1 MENIYK
7 QMKDLLGFKEEL
19 SEVQEET
26 KMMAE
31 AFLVDGTTI
40 KTDSDRFEEGSMVF
54 VVGED
59 DERMS
64 LPSGTY
70 ELQDGAVIE
79 VVDGEI
85 TTLRSPEASEDA
97 VEEDLSSEEVV
108 EEATEEVEA
117 SKEEEEVKSEGVDLS
132 GYMTKA
138 DGFELGKMIT
148 EAIELQISEKIAEL
162 TEAHNKELDGVKKM
176 SAQKTFKHT
185 PKAPKVAEVK
195 KNLSQDE
202 RIFAIFNKAKNK

>member
-40 KTDSDRFEEGSMVF
+40 KTDSDRFEEGSVVF

-64 LPSGTY
+64 LPTGTY

-85 TTLRSPEASEDA
+85 TTLKSPEASEDA
-97 VEEDLSSEEVV
+97 VEEDLSSEVDES
-108 EEATEEVEA
+108 TEEVEA
-117 SKEEEEVKSEGVDLS
+117 SKEEEVKSEGVDLS
-132 GYMTKA
+132 SYMTKA

-148 EAIELQISEKIAEL
+148 EAIELQIAEKIAEL
-162 TEAHNKELDGVKKM
+162 TEAQSKEIDGVKKM

-185 PKAPKVAEVK
+185 PNAPKVAEVK

>member
-1 MENIYK
+1 MEILFKKQNMENIYNK
-7 QMKDLLGFKEEL
+7 MKGLLGMTEEL
-19 SEVQEET
+19 SEET
-26 KMMAE
+26 SMMAE

-59 DERMS
+59 DERMA

-97 VEEDLSSEEVV
+97 VEEDLSKD
-108 EEATEEVEA
+108 TEEKTE
-117 SKEEEEVKSEGVDLS
+117 VDLS
-132 GYMTKA
+132 NYMTKE
-138 DGFELGKMIT
+138 DGFELGKLIT
-148 EAIELQISEKIAEL
+148 EAVEIKVSELMDVHNTELEK
-162 TEAHNKELDGVKKM
+162 VKKL
-176 SAQKTFKHT
+176 SAQKTFKST
-185 PKAPKVAEVK
+185 PTPARKFVQEDKTETAESRV
-195 KNLSQDE
+195 
-202 RIFAIFNKAKNK
+202 FAIFNKVKNK

>member
-7 QMKDLLGFKEEL
+7 KMKGLLGMTEEL
-19 SEVQEET
+19 SEET

-31 AFLVDGTTI
+31 AYLVDGTTI
-40 KTDSDRFEEGSMVF
+40 KTESDRFEEGSMVF

-59 DERMS
+59 DERMA

-97 VEEDLSSEEVV
+97 VEEDMSSEK
-108 EEATEEVEA
+108 EETEEKVETP
-117 SKEEEEVKSEGVDLS
+117 EIDLS
-132 GYMTKA
+132 TYMTKE

-148 EAIELQISEKIAEL
+148 EAIDLKIADL
-162 TEAHNKELDGVKKM
+162 ISAHNTELEKVKKL
-176 SAQKTFKHT
+176 SATKTFKNT
-185 PKAPKVAEVK
+185 PKSQQKTEVK
-195 KNLSQDE
+195 TELSTDD
-202 RIFAIFNKAKNK
+202 RIIAIFNKIKNK

>member
-1 MENIYK
+1 MENIYNK
-7 QMKDLLGFKEEL
+7 MKDLFGITEEL
-19 SEVQEET
+19 SEET

-31 AFLVDGTTI
+31 AYLVDGTTI
-40 KTDSDRFEEGSMVF
+40 KTDADRFEEGSMVF

-59 DERMS
+59 DERMA

-97 VEEDLSSEEVV
+97 VEEDMS
-108 EEATEEVEA
+108 
-117 SKEEEEVKSEGVDLS
+117 SKETEVDLS
-132 GYMTKA
+132 NYMTKA

-148 EAIELQISEKIAEL
+148 EAIELKVSEL
-162 TEAHNKELDGVKKM
+162 MEAHNTELEKVKKL
-176 SAQKTFKHT
+176 SAAKTFKST
-185 PKAPKVAEVK
+185 PKPAKKFVQENQTDNAESRV
-195 KNLSQDE
+195 
-202 RIFAIFNKAKNK
+202 FAIFNKIKNK

>member
-7 QMKDLLGFKEEL
+7 QMKDLLGFKEENL
-19 SEVQEET
+19 ESQEET

-31 AFLVDGTTI
+31 AYLVDGTTI
-40 KTDSDRFEEGSMVF
+40 KTDSDRFEEGSLVF

-59 DERMS
+59 DERMA
-64 LPSGTY
+64 LPTGTY

-85 TTLRSPEASEDA
+85 TTLKSPEASEDA
-97 VEEDLSSEEVV
+97 VEEDLSTDKV
-108 EEATEEVEA
+108 EEAEVEN
-117 SKEEEEVKSEGVDLS
+117 KEVDLS
-132 GYMTKA
+132 NYMTKA

-148 EAIELQISEKIAEL
+148 EAIELQLAEKIAEITKAHD
-162 TEAHNKELDGVKKM
+162 TELEKVKQL

-185 PKAPKVAEVK
+185 PKSPQVAEVRK
-195 KNLSQDE
+195 ALSQDE

>member
-1 MENIYK
+1 MENIYNK
-7 QMKDLLGFKEEL
+7 MKGLLGMTEEL
-19 SEVQEET
+19 SEET
-26 KMMAE
+26 SMMAE

-59 DERMS
+59 DERMA

-97 VEEDLSSEEVV
+97 VEEDLSSDKEEVQ
-108 EEATEEVEA
+108 EEIQEE
-117 SKEEEEVKSEGVDLS
+117 KSEIDLS
-132 GYMTKA
+132 NYMTKE

-148 EAIELQISEKIAEL
+148 EAIELKVAEL
-162 TEAHNKELDGVKKM
+162 MQAHNTELEKVKKL
-176 SAQKTFKHT
+176 SASKTFKST
-185 PKAPKVAEVK
+185 PKSSKKAEVK
-195 KNLSQDE
+195 TNLSQDE
-202 RIFAIFNKAKNK
+202 RIFAIFNKVKNK

>member
-59 DERMS
+59 DERMA

-85 TTLRSPEASEDA
+85 TSLRSPEATDEA
-97 VEEDLSSEEVV
+97 VEEDLS
-108 EEATEEVEA
+108 TEEVEA
-117 SKEEEEVKSEGVDLS
+117 SKDEEAESKEVDLS
-132 GYMTKA
+132 NYMTKA

-148 EAIELQISEKIAEL
+148 EAIELQISEKLSEL
-162 TEAHNKELDGVKKM
+162 TEAHTKELDDVKKM

-185 PKAPKVAEVK
+185 PKASKIAEVK
-195 KNLSQDE
+195 TGLSQDE

>member
-7 QMKDLLGFKEEL
+7 QMKDLLGFTEENL
-19 SEVQEET
+19 EAQEET

-31 AFLVDGTTI
+31 AYLVDGTTI
-40 KTDSDRFEEGSMVF
+40 KTDSDRFEEGSLVF

-59 DERMS
+59 DERMA
-64 LPSGTY
+64 LPTGTY

-85 TTLRSPEASEDA
+85 TTLKSPEASEDA
-97 VEEDLSSEEVV
+97 VEEDLSTEKVEASE
-108 EEATEEVEA
+108 EEVE
-117 SKEEEEVKSEGVDLS
+117 SNEVDLS
-132 GYMTKA
+132 NYMTKA

-148 EAIELQISEKIAEL
+148 EAIELQLAEKIAEITKAHD
-162 TEAHNKELDGVKKM
+162 TELEKVKQL

-185 PKAPKVAEVK
+185 PKSPQVAEVK

>member
-1 MENIYK
+1 MENIYNK
-7 QMKDLLGFKEEL
+7 MKGLLGMTEEL
-19 SEVQEET
+19 SEET
-26 KMMAE
+26 SMMAE

-59 DERMS
+59 DERMA

-97 VEEDLSSEEVV
+97 VEEDLSSDKEEVQ
-108 EEATEEVEA
+108 EE
-117 SKEEEEVKSEGVDLS
+117 KSEIDLS
-132 GYMTKA
+132 NYMTKE

-148 EAIELQISEKIAEL
+148 EAIELKVAEL
-162 TEAHNKELDGVKKM
+162 MEAHNTELEKVKKL
-176 SAQKTFKHT
+176 SASKTFKST
-185 PKAPKVAEVK
+185 PKSSKKAEVK
-195 KNLSQDE
+195 TNLSQDE
-202 RIFAIFNKAKNK
+202 RIFAIFNKVKNK

>member
-1 MENIYK
+1 MENLYNK
-7 QMKDLLGFKEEL
+7 MKELLGNKEEL
-19 SEVQEET
+19 SEET

-59 DERMS
+59 EERMA

-97 VEEDLSSEEVV
+97 VEEDMS
-108 EEATEEVEA
+108 TEEVE
-117 SKEEEEVKSEGVDLS
+117 KTEVDLS
-132 GYMTKA
+132 NYMTKA

-148 EAIELQISEKIAEL
+148 EAIELKVSELMAVHNTEL
-162 TEAHNKELDGVKKM
+162 EKVKKL
-176 SAQKTFKHT
+176 SAQKSFKHT
-185 PKAPKVAEVK
+185 PKAK
-195 KNLSQDE
+195 KFVETKKSDGVE
-202 RIFAIFNKAKNK
+202 SRVFAIFNKSKNK

>member
-40 KTDSDRFEEGSMVF
+40 KTDSDRFEEGSVVF

-64 LPSGTY
+64 LPTGTY

-85 TTLRSPEASEDA
+85 TTLKSPEASEDA
-97 VEEDLSSEEVV
+97 VEEDLSSEVV

-117 SKEEEEVKSEGVDLS
+117 SKEEEDVKSEGVDLS
-132 GYMTKA
+132 SYMTKA

-148 EAIELQISEKIAEL
+148 EAIELQIAEKIAEL
-162 TEAHNKELDGVKKM
+162 TEVQSKEIDGVKKM

-185 PKAPKVAEVK
+185 PNAPKVAEVK

>member
-7 QMKDLLGFKEEL
+7 KMKGLLGMTEEL
-19 SEVQEET
+19 SEET

-31 AFLVDGTTI
+31 AYLVDGTTI
-40 KTDSDRFEEGSMVF
+40 KTESDRFEEGSMVF

-59 DERMS
+59 DERMA

-97 VEEDLSSEEVV
+97 VEEDLSSEK
-108 EEATEEVEA
+108 EETEEKVETP
-117 SKEEEEVKSEGVDLS
+117 EIDLS
-132 GYMTKA
+132 SYMTKE

-148 EAIELQISEKIAEL
+148 EAIDLKIADL
-162 TEAHNKELDGVKKM
+162 ISAHNTELEKVKKL
-176 SAQKTFKHT
+176 SATKTFKNT
-185 PKAPKVAEVK
+185 PKSQPKTEVK
-195 KNLSQDE
+195 TELSTDD
-202 RIFAIFNKAKNK
+202 RVFAIFNKIKNK

>member
-7 QMKDLLGFKEEL
+7 KMKGLLGMTEEL
-19 SEVQEET
+19 SDET
-26 KMMAE
+26 NMMAE
-31 AFLVDGTTI
+31 AYLVDGTTI
-40 KTDSDRFEEGSMVF
+40 KTESDRFEEGSMVF

-59 DERMS
+59 DERMA

-97 VEEDLSSEEVV
+97 VEEDMTSV
-108 EEATEEVEA
+108 EEEKVETP
-117 SKEEEEVKSEGVDLS
+117 EIDLS
-132 GYMTKA
+132 TYMTKE

-148 EAIELQISEKIAEL
+148 EAIDLKIADL
-162 TEAHNKELDGVKKM
+162 ISAHNTELEKVNKL
-176 SAQKTFKHT
+176 SAAKTFKNT
-185 PKAPKVAEVK
+185 PKAK
-195 KNLSQDE
+195 KFVEMKKSDGVE
-202 RIFAIFNKAKNK
+202 SRVFAIFNKSKNK

>member
-40 KTDSDRFEEGSMVF
+40 KTDSDRFEEGSVVF

-64 LPSGTY
+64 LPTGTY

-85 TTLRSPEASEDA
+85 TTLKSPEASEDA
-97 VEEDLSSEEVV
+97 VEEDLSSEVDES
-108 EEATEEVEA
+108 TEEVEA
-117 SKEEEEVKSEGVDLS
+117 SKEEEVKSEGVDLS
-132 GYMTKA
+132 SYMTKA

-148 EAIELQISEKIAEL
+148 EAIELQIAEKMAEL
-162 TEAHNKELDGVKKM
+162 TEAQSKEIDGVKKM

-185 PKAPKVAEVK
+185 PNAPKVAEVK

>member
-7 QMKDLLGFKEEL
+7 QMKDLLGFKEENL
-19 SEVQEET
+19 ESQEET

-31 AFLVDGTTI
+31 AYLVDGTTI
-40 KTDSDRFEEGSMVF
+40 KTDSERFEEGSLVF

-59 DERMS
+59 DERMA
-64 LPSGTY
+64 LPTGTY

-85 TTLRSPEASEDA
+85 TTLKSPEASEDA
-97 VEEDLSSEEVV
+97 VEEDLSTDKV
-108 EEATEEVEA
+108 EEAEVEN
-117 SKEEEEVKSEGVDLS
+117 KEVDLS
-132 GYMTKA
+132 NYMTKA

-148 EAIELQISEKIAEL
+148 EAIELQLAEKIAEITKAHD
-162 TEAHNKELDGVKKM
+162 TELEKVKQL

-185 PKAPKVAEVK
+185 PKSPQVAEVRK
-195 KNLSQDE
+195 ALSQDE